1 MNKNLIVGLCAIG
14 MLFGVS
20 NAYSAERDVS
30 QPPHRHEMKEFK
42 KNREDMAKKF
52 AEDLGLTEEQ
62 QAKAKKMR
70 EDSRAKMKPMM
81 EEMKKLHEKMDK
93 AREENFKEFE
103 KILTPEQKGKLE
115 KIKEERKNFH
125 KKHKNKMGKYKKE
138 KHWDKK

>member
-1 MNKNLIVGLCAIG
+1 MNKNLMVSLCAVG

-20 NAYSAERDVS
+20 NAYSIERDMP
-30 QPPHRHEMKEFK
+30 QPPHKHEMKEFE

-52 AEDLGLTEEQ
+52 AEDLGLTKEQ

-70 EDSRAKMKPMM
+70 EESRAKMKPMM

-103 KILTPEQKGKLE
+103 KILTPEQKDKLE

-125 KKHKNKMGKYKKE
+125 KNKMRKYEKG